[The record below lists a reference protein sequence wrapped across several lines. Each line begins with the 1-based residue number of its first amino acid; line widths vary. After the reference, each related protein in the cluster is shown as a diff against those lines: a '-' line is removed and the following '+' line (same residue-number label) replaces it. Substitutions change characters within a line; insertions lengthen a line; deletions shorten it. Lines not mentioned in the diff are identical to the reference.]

1 MNMSLKKIYKLFMHK
16 YVGSLLINN
25 LLINNQQK
33 KLINNKFLEQK

>member
-25 LLINNQQK
+25 LLINNL
-33 KLINNKFLEQK
+33 LINNQQKN